1 MHEGSIVKSLFDIA
15 SKIKEDEKLIEIQT
29 VKVVIGKFHQIVD
42 EVFLMYFDLMKK
54 EYKGFENAEL
64 IMEEK
69 DVIVKC
75 KKCNETFTIEDP
87 IFICPKCE
95 SFDTEIIQGNELH
108 IETMEGIQE

>member
-15 SKIKEDEKLIEIQT
+15 SKIKEDEKLIEIHK

-42 EVFLMYFDLMKK
+42 DVFQMYFDLMKK
-54 EYKGFENAEL
+54 EYKGFEKAEL

-75 KKCNETFTIEDP
+75 KKCHETFMIEDP
-87 IFICPKCE
+87 IFICPKCD
-95 SFDTEIIQGNELH
+95 SFDTEIIQGDELH
-108 IETMEGIQE
+108 IKTMEGMK

>member
-15 SKIKEDEKLIEIQT
+15 SKIKEDEKLTEIQK
-29 VKVVIGKFHQIVD
+29 VKVVIGKFHMIVD
-42 EVFLMYFDLMKK
+42 DVFLMYFDLMKK

-64 IMEEK
+64 IIEEK
-69 DVIVKC
+69 DVKVKC
-75 KKCNETFTIEDP
+75 KKCNEIFMIEDP

-108 IETMEGIQE
+108 IQTIEGMK